1 MRYNIVRVYN
11 RGVFMNSGNNGQS
24 TARKVFVGV
33 IMALAVV
40 VLILFATGRLDS
52 FFSAD
57 DLIFDE
63 GSSQSISDNIGDVN
77 GTDNTESSS
86 DSSAYVS
93 SIDSAENSES
103 VPESTVE
110 SESSVENSESAS
122 ESQSSAADSDPNISD
137 SVPEAAELHFRNAN
151 LLEQHYQK
159 HGIDMGFNSA
169 EEYEKAAAA
178 VPFNPDALHKTEAE
192 DGDDVY
198 YIEST
203 NEFVVVST
211 DGYLRTYFN
220 PDRGKDYFDRQ

>member
-1 MRYNIVRVYN
+1 
-11 RGVFMNSGNNGQS
+11 MNSGNNGQS
-24 TARKVFVGV
+24 SARKVLIGAVL
-33 IMALAVV
+33 ALAAV
-40 VLILFATGRLDS
+40 VLILFATGRLDG

-57 DLIFDE
+57 DLIYDE
-63 GSSQSISDNIGDVN
+63 GSSQSVSDNVGDVN
-77 GTDNTESSS
+77 GTGNSESSS
-86 DSSAYVS
+86 DSSVDMS
-93 SIDSAENSES
+93 STESAISSES
-103 VPESTVE
+103 VPESTAE
-110 SESSVENSESAS
+110 SESSVENSESAP
-122 ESQSSAADSDPNISD
+122 EGQSSVADSDPNISD

-159 HGIDMGFNSA
+159 HGIDMGFDSA

-178 VPFNPDALHKTEAE
+178 VPFNPEALHKTEAE

>member
-1 MRYNIVRVYN
+1 
-11 RGVFMNSGNNGQS
+11 MNSGNNGQS

-33 IMALAVV
+33 VMALAVV
-40 VLILFATGRLDS
+40 VLVLFATGRLDG

-57 DLIFDE
+57 DLIYDE
-63 GSSQSISDNIGDVN
+63 SSSQSVSDNVGDVN
-77 GTDNTESSS
+77 GTENSESFS
-86 DSSAYVS
+86 DSSADVS
-93 SIDSAENSES
+93 STEGAENSES

-110 SESSVENSESAS
+110 SESSTESVPESEQSAQDS
-122 ESQSSAADSDPNISD
+122 EPSISD
-137 SVPEAAELHFRNAN
+137 SVPEAAELHFRNAK

-169 EEYEKAAAA
+169 EEYERAAAA
-178 VPFNPDALHKTEAE
+178 VPFDPEALHKTEAE